1 MLYFYLESITLYFL
15 IMYKT
20 PFLLIFLFFLGYTV
34 SGQLNSIETD
44 EQIVRRLIMRGAD
57 LPPGMTDSPYDNEEF
72 QLGKTIIRDSIVKNA
87 MLRYDA
93 YRDNIEIQEKD
104 GSFALYKRDYIRASI
119 NGELFGIFKYM
130 NSKGEVNQGYFVILT
145 QGPLKLLKRKSKTF
159 HYGTQGDGYTAA
171 KPPRFTSLIEYYLKS
186 GDSPAEP
193 VKLRKKNILKA
204 LGDTQ
209 EASKIVKQGKL
220 NLSREGDVVLLIN
233 GLKNL

>member
-1 MLYFYLESITLYFL
+1 MN
-15 IMYKT
+15 KT
-20 PFLLIFLFFLGYTV
+20 PLLLIFLFFLGYTV

-93 YRDNIEIQEKD
+93 YRDNIEIQEKG
-104 GSFALYKRDYIRASI
+104 GSFALFKRDYIRASI
-119 NGELFGIFKYM
+119 NGELFGIFKYL
-130 NSKGEVNQGYFVILT
+130 SVKGELNQGYFVQLT
-145 QGPLKLLKRKSKTF
+145 EGPVMLLKKKSKTF

-171 KPPRFTSLIEYYLKS
+171 KPPRFTDLTEYYLKS

-193 VKLRKKNILKA
+193 VKLRKKTILKA
-204 LGDTQ
+204 LGDTK
-209 EASKIVKQGKL
+209 EASKIVKENNL
-220 NLSREGDVVLLIN
+220 NLSRERDVVLLIN